1 MGVDLTVGD
10 RVYVNSKGRVMTV
23 EDIILPGDIHKE
35 AMNWADVHNGGEFI
49 VLKLTDSLTVNGNEV
64 SIW

>member
-10 RVYVNSKGRVMTV
+10 RVYVHGKGRTMTV
-23 EDIILPGDIHKE
+23 EDIILPGNEHRTSI
-35 AMNWADVHNGGEFI
+35 NWTSVSEFI
-49 VLKLTDSLTVNGNEV
+49 VLKLTDSLTVNGNQV